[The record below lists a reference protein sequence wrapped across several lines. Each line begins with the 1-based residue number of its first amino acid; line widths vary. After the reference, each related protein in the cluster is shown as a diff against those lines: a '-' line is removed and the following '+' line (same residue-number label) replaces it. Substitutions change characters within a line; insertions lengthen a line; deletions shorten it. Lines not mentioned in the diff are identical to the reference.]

1 MDCIVDVVA
10 KSQTWL
16 SDCHF
21 HFSVKPNRFSEII
34 ELSHGWLGFQIFFFS
49 LSGILPVSPPVLTQ
63 LLLLVF
69 HCLAEILNLK
79 ENLHHYL
86 LVELSVCLNFT
97 GILISSYNINI
108 IVVSLLML
116 CFSNFP
122 KYMRPLR
129 VVAILLIVHRGTHI
143 GIILKMKLSVSTH
156 NPDTE
161 NQNSALPANFTITLS
176 LLA

>member
-1 MDCIVDVVA
+1 MADWVF
-10 KSQTWL
+10 K
-16 SDCHF
+16 
-21 HFSVKPNRFSEII
+21 
-34 ELSHGWLGFQIFFFS
+34 FFFS

-86 LVELSVCLNFT
+86 LVELSVCLHFT

-161 NQNSALPANFTITLS
+161 NQNSALLANFTITLS